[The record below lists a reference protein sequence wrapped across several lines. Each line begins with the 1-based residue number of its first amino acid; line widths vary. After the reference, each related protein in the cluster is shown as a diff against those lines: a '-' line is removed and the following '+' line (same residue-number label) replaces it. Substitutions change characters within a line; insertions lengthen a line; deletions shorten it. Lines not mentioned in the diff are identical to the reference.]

1 MSSRKQISF
10 VFLSKRMTGLEDR
23 AKQMPHTDL
32 KILKLFYMMFF
43 IMGQTEKKKV

>member
-23 AKQMPHTDL
+23 VKQMPHTDL